1 MPVLSIYIISF
12 IVSFIGIF
20 MLAHAERST
29 LKYDKGARFMGST
42 NLFMGTNWL
51 IH

>member
-1 MPVLSIYIISF
+1 
-12 IVSFIGIF
+12 
-20 MLAHAERST
+20 MLVHAARST
-29 LKYDKGARFMGST
+29 LKYFDKGAKFMGST